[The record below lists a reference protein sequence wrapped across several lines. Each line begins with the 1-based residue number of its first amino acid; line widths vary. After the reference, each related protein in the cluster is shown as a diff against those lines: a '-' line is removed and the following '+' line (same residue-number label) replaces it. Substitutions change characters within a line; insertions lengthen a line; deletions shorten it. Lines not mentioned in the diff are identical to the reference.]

1 MKSAEKNNG
10 RSSQSSDDL
19 PVKKVKDITRALS
32 MCVYGR
38 SGSGKTT
45 FAASA
50 PGPILYIDVR
60 DEGTA
65 SISDVEDLDVL
76 EVEEFADIEEAYWWI
91 RKHPKKY
98 KTVILDTVSQLQSM
112 IVQQVAGNNKKGKK
126 AGDWGSMTKK
136 DWGDVAAVMK
146 EWLGNYRD
154 LTSLG
159 INVIFIAQDRTFNLS
174 DEEEANDT
182 LLAPEIG
189 PALSPAV
196 AKSLNA
202 SVSVLANTFVREQEK
217 TKEVNGKKVK
227 SKMIQYCLG
236 VGPSP
241 LYTRKLRKPKSVA
254 VPDAIV
260 DPSWDDVIDLMKG
273 TY

>member
-1 MKSAEKNNG
+1 MKSAEKSNAKSS
-10 RSSQSSDDL
+10 RSDGL
-19 PVKKVKDITRALS
+19 NVVKVRDIKRAIS

-65 SISDVEDLDVL
+65 SISDVKDLDVL
-76 EVEEFADIEEAYWWI
+76 EVEEFADIEDAYWWLV
-91 RKHPKKY
+91 KNPKKY

-112 IVQQVAGNNKKGKK
+112 IVQEVSSKNKKGKR

-154 LTSLG
+154 LTSRG

-202 SVSVLANTFVREQEK
+202 SVSVLANTFVRELEK

-227 SKMIQYCLG
+227 TSVIQYCLG

-241 LYTRKLRKPKSVA
+241 VYTRKLRKPKSVA
-254 VPDAIV
+254 IPDAIV
-260 DPSWDDVIDLMKG
+260 DPSWDDVIEMMKG
-273 TY
+273 NY